1 MYNLMFLKKRLGR
14 RAQVS
19 MEYLLVFG
27 FALLL
32 ILPLIGI
39 YVSQQDNVQTDVSV
53 AQTERIVREIVS
65 SAEEVYFMGEGAQKT
80 VEITFPP
87 RITALVIEEDY
98 IEFTLRGR
106 SGSVSLFQAS
116 RANLTGELDYDEG
129 LHVLVFKNNGEQ
141 VEISKK

>member
-39 YVSQQDNVQTDVSV
+39 YVSQQDNVQTDVSA
-53 AQTERIVREIVS
+53 AQTERVIREIVS

-80 VEITFPP
+80 VEINFPP
-87 RITALVIEEDY
+87 RITEVIIEEQY
-98 IEFTLRGR
+98 VEFILRGR
-106 SGSVSLFQAS
+106 SGAISLFQSS
-116 RANLTGELDYDEG
+116 RANLTGELNYDEG

-141 VEISKK
+141 VEITEK